1 MYIHDQLMK
10 ARQDERQRTADRYRL
25 AAQARR
31 ARTRR
36 PYRPIAP
43 PARRLAV
50 IRLRRLFS

>member
-43 PARRLAV
+43 PARRAV